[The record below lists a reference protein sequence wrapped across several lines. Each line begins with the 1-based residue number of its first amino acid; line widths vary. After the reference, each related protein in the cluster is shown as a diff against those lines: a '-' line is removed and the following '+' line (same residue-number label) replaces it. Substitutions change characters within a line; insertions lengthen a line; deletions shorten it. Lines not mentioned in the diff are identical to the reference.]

1 MASIRERNGKFNV
14 IYSYTNEKG
23 ERKQK
28 WETYETK
35 AEAKRRKKEIEYKKE
50 MGSFVVRKCKTLDEL
65 ITEYVALYGKE
76 NWALS
81 TYEGN
86 VSLINNYILPIIGD
100 AKAVRDQYPIHRKIL
115 SESFEETRCYQ
126 SIK

>member
-65 ITEYVALYGKE
+65 ITEYVALYGKPCICLHQQRIT
-76 NWALS
+76 A
-81 TYEGN
+81 YKKR
-86 VSLINNYILPIIGD
+86 IFKCIGW
-100 AKAVRDQYPIHRKIL
+100 K
-115 SESFEETRCYQ
+115 RCVVGI
-126 SIK
+126 SDKS

>member
-35 AEAKRRKKEIEYKKE
+35 AEAKRRKKEIEYKCYLPMIFLLKWLE
-50 MGSFVVRKCKTLDEL
+50 RLKYSICDVF
-65 ITEYVALYGKE
+65 IGK
-76 NWALS
+76 
-81 TYEGN
+81 Y
-86 VSLINNYILPIIGD
+86 
-100 AKAVRDQYPIHRKIL
+100 
-115 SESFEETRCYQ
+115 
-126 SIK
+126 

>member
-35 AEAKRRKKEIEYKKE
+35 AEAKRPCPDRVQWQCDQGPAEGDRRNRRRLCLLRCPHSLRSHSGPESEKPDPNRINRYPPQGPGFEGIFYTLWQSAAPVHTKKAWPE
-50 MGSFVVRKCKTLDEL
+50 MGHAF
-65 ITEYVALYGKE
+65 
-76 NWALS
+76 
-81 TYEGN
+81 
-86 VSLINNYILPIIGD
+86 
-100 AKAVRDQYPIHRKIL
+100 
-115 SESFEETRCYQ
+115 
-126 SIK
+126 

>member
-35 AEAKRRKKEIEYKKE
+35 AEAKRRKKEIEYKKAHCQKGDFYVE
-50 MGSFVVRKCKTLDEL
+50 ELD
-65 ITEYVALYGKE
+65 
-76 NWALS
+76 
-81 TYEGN
+81 
-86 VSLINNYILPIIGD
+86 
-100 AKAVRDQYPIHRKIL
+100 
-115 SESFEETRCYQ
+115 
-126 SIK
+126 

>member
-35 AEAKRRKKEIEYKKE
+35 AEAKRRKKKTGRFLRMKE
-50 MGSFVVRKCKTLDEL
+50 MSLL
-65 ITEYVALYGKE
+65 SITM
-76 NWALS
+76 NWAYGHAPH
-81 TYEGN
+81 T
-86 VSLINNYILPIIGD
+86 GD
-100 AKAVRDQYPIHRKIL
+100 TFAFVD
-115 SESFEETRCYQ
+115 F
-126 SIK
+126 

>member
-35 AEAKRRKKEIEYKKE
+35 AEAKRRK
-50 MGSFVVRKCKTLDEL
+50 RKLNIKRD
-65 ITEYVALYGKE
+65 G
-76 NWALS
+76 
-81 TYEGN
+81 
-86 VSLINNYILPIIGD
+86 IIC
-100 AKAVRDQYPIHRKIL
+100 RP
-115 SESFEETRCYQ
+115 
-126 SIK
+126 